1 MSRIP
6 GNLSRT
12 GADMI
17 ASETQINFGWEAA
30 LTEAEI
36 LVLRGG
42 LTGLVISVVSVSF
55 GMISAYIAG
64 LWLFLK
70 NAPLSLRWIAFFLLT
85 SGLTFMGAITWG
97 LHELLLS
104 TDRAWAKLETTT
116 TEIADFGGSR
126 PPYLAGLS
134 LYEASA
140 GLGFIAFAGIYLAL
154 GYMTFVYR
162 WQK

>member
-1 MSRIP
+1 M
-6 GNLSRT
+6 
-12 GADMI
+12 
-17 ASETQINFGWEAA
+17 
-30 LTEAEI
+30 TEAEI

-70 NAPLSLRWIAFFLLT
+70 RAPFALRLITFLLLT
-85 SGLTFMGAITWG
+85 AGLLFMGAITWG

-104 TDRAWAKLETTT
+104 TDRAWAKLSTTA
-116 TEIADFGGSR
+116 TEIVNFGGLR
-126 PPYLAGLS
+126 PDILQGLS

-140 GLGFIAFAGIYLAL
+140 ALGFIAFGGIYLAL
-154 GYMTFVYR
+154 AYMTFGYR
-162 WQK
+162 WRDE

>member
-1 MSRIP
+1 MS
-6 GNLSRT
+6 
-12 GADMI
+12 
-17 ASETQINFGWEAA
+17 
-30 LTEAEI
+30 EAEI

-70 NAPLSLRWIAFFLLT
+70 DAPFALRGLAFLLLT
-85 SGLTFMGAITWG
+85 AGLAFMGAITWG

-104 TDRAWAKLETTT
+104 TDRAWAKLGETATGIT
-116 TEIADFGGSR
+116 DFGGLR
-126 PPYLAGLS
+126 PPYLGGWS

-140 GLGFIAFAGIYLAL
+140 GLGLASFASIYLAL
-154 GYMTFVYR
+154 AYMTFFYR
-162 WQK
+162 WRR